1 MLLQSCIRL
10 SCVLLASRSQPMTI
24 LRRDFDITTFGAVL
38 LFLCRA
44 PFRSVRGEFSRCSD
58 FSEAGRLVD
67 GMYNLDVMPD
77 IAISVYCK
85 GTKDFGLPRSALF
98 QFARVAPVA
107 SVPDPLSPDPW

>member
-1 MLLQSCIRL
+1 MK
-10 SCVLLASRSQPMTI
+10 I

-44 PFRSVRGEFSRCSD
+44 PFLSVRGEFSRCSD

-67 GMYNLDVMPD
+67 GMYNLEVMPD

-85 GTKDFGLPRSALF
+85 GTTELGLLRSTLFQGARALVFGSLGSRPSLPRSLVTSGEE
-98 QFARVAPVA
+98 RVWNRVRG
-107 SVPDPLSPDPW
+107 SQT